1 MLEETEQKWHPTH
14 VQVTVLQAR
23 DLHPK
28 GKHGTNDTYTIIQ
41 LGKEKYSTS
50 VVEKSLSPVWKEEAS
65 FELPGLMV
73 QDSPEQYQLQ
83 LTVMHRSLVGLDKF
97 LGQVSINLNGI
108 FENKERRKTE
118 WYKLESKQ
126 GKRNKDRGALKVNV
140 QFVRNNMTA
149 SMFDLSM
156 KDKTRSPFARLK
168 DKMKGR
174 KADGSDTSSAI
185 VPSSTSERHSIC
197 DPNGSEIHTKSKPK
211 KPFLLGPQRLSS
223 AHSMS
228 DLYGPPPSRLS
239 SGGLPTKQTLDSI
252 SSADENG
259 SLNSPHRRT
268 ISVDT
273 SKDNPPENQDPEVSW
288 TGGNNKDP
296 VPSNSLPQK
305 FATLPRQWAPGDERT
320 EGWERSA
327 ISGFFS
333 KTVDGKKDGKKKEK
347 VSLFE
352 RVTGKK
358 EGKRPER
365 HSQDLSDWTLESRTS
380 ENVTTNY
387 ESTNPFRVGSRAP
400 EQRSNTKFSSSDM
413 TAQLGRTSGGLE
425 GYPPLHGPLEQN
437 PFEGSGLYSH
447 LTRMEVERELVKH
460 KELLKKKDSHIRELE
475 DYIDN
480 LLVRVMEET
489 PSILRVPYVPSRKAG
504 KFPQS

>member
-28 GKHGTNDTYTIIQ
+28 GKHGTNDAYTIIQ

-50 VVEKSLSPVWKEEAS
+50 VVEKNLSPVWKEEAS
-65 FELPGLMV
+65 FELPGLLV

-83 LTVMHRSLVGLDKF
+83 LMVMHRSLVGLDKF
-97 LGQVSINLNGI
+97 LGQVTINLNSI
-108 FENKERRKTE
+108 FENKQRQKTE

-126 GKRNKDRGALKVNV
+126 GKRNKPRGDLKVNI
-140 QFVRNNMTA
+140 QFMRNNMTA

-156 KDKTRSPFARLK
+156 KDKTRSPFSRLK

-185 VPSSTSERHSIC
+185 VPSTSDLHGTRFS
-197 DPNGSEIHTKSKPK
+197 DGSEIQTKSKPK

-228 DLYGPPPSRLS
+228 DLIVPPSSRLS
-239 SGGLPTKQTLDSI
+239 SGKQTLDSI
-252 SSADENG
+252 SSAEETG
-259 SLNSPHRRT
+259 LKSPHRRT
-268 ISVDT
+268 MSVDT
-273 SKDNPPENQDPEVSW
+273 SKDGQPESSEPKKEHSARAIPEAVL
-288 TGGNNKDP
+288 TG
-296 VPSNSLPQK
+296 SIPQK
-305 FATLPRQWAPGDERT
+305 FATLPRQWAPGDDRAEAWDNSGSGT
-320 EGWERSA
+320 AAGVYAKTLEGR
-327 ISGFFS
+327 
-333 KTVDGKKDGKKKEK
+333 KDGKKKDK
-347 VSLFE
+347 FSLFD

-358 EGKRPER
+358 DAKRSDR
-365 HSQDLSDWTLESRTS
+365 NSQEISDWSLDSQAQS
-380 ENVTTNY
+380 VTY
-387 ESTNPFRVGSRAP
+387 ESTNPFRVGSHPP
-400 EQRSNTKFSSSDM
+400 ELRSHPRLSSSDVSVP
-413 TAQLGRTSGGLE
+413 AHLGSARGSDVYSVRLGSAD
-425 GYPPLHGPLEQN
+425 QN
-437 PFEGSGLYSH
+437 PFDGSGPYDH
-447 LTRMEVERELVKH
+447 LTRSEVERELLKH
-460 KELLKKKDSHIRELE
+460 KELVKKKDSHIRELE

-504 KFPQS
+504 KFNQS